1 MSRIPTPPE
10 TLVIINKMY
19 KDVEDLLSNLHFRWQ
34 CEREYEDFKEY
45 GEAIKKAL
53 QPQIVLKDMTKRP
66 FGFRF
71 RVKGFEQAL
80 YCVKLTNRSYSWER
94 VE

>member
-1 MSRIPTPPE
+1 MSRIPTSPE
-10 TLVIINKMY
+10 NLAIINKMY

-34 CEREYEDFKEY
+34 CEREHEDFNDY
-45 GEAIKKAL
+45 GEAIEKSLPPEIKM
-53 QPQIVLKDMTKRP
+53 VDMTKRP

-80 YCVKLTNRSYSWER
+80 YRVKLTNRAYSWER